1 MAVSD
6 ISITITQNSQSIAN
20 NTSNITV
27 KGKCKT
33 TGPSMD
39 YNTRTGTVTID
50 GKDYSFTSKF
60 PETSTITI
68 FTKTVNV
75 THNPDGKKTVSASF
89 KVTTGMTGT
98 LPGGV
103 ISASTSKTLTTIP
116 RNSKVS
122 LSSTNFNIGTKITI
136 NTNRASSSFTHTAV
150 ITYNGKTIRTQTG
163 IGASYS
169 WDTSELYKYIPNGN
183 SATGKVTLTTYSG
196 STKIGSSTEVTF
208 TAKVVNSNPTFSN
221 FEYYDNNSK
230 TIALTGNNQV
240 FIKKYSN
247 AIIKI
252 PVAYKM
258 VTKNSATPSKYIAI
272 AGSASNEKA
281 YSDTA
286 NVEIPINSIN
296 STTISVYA
304 VDSRNNQTPVSKAI
318 STIDFKECVLQS
330 LNVERENGVGTYI
343 EITLLGTYNNIN
355 FGAVLNTIETAILR
369 CKAVG
374 TTTWEEFDIKQLLT
388 IENGKISCSNVRFTQ
403 KEFILGTEYDIEIKI
418 TDKLSSD
425 SETASVNSG
434 KVLMSAV
441 KEYGVCFG
449 GLYDKSVGGPLQG
462 KTETNVINI
471 LEKLGVKTIRT
482 ANTNLNDYRE
492 TGLYYFETDY
502 TPTNIPGGANGFLQ
516 VISNENWTKQIWY
529 RTGTVGTND
538 HHTWVRTVYKNDSW
552 GAWVLILT
560 GKQTIDNLTSSDTI
574 SPLSANQ
581 GRILLN
587 NKISWVGK
595 VVITATNSNPSSILG
610 GTWELIDKEFSNNR
624 NTNGFALNT
633 TNCKSCSFEWAR
645 AGHTITLMISYVPK
659 VKVADSTLQM
669 GTVSLSTLGI
679 SRFPHS
685 IYAPGYTDG
694 GNCIIMNY
702 LGYNNGSFET
712 LDVVSDP
719 YVASGQ
725 TCKFFVTSNIPYQ
738 YMNDSACNKFY
749 WKRTA

>member
-20 NTSNITV
+20 NASNITV
-27 KGKCKT
+27 TGKCKT

-75 THNPDGKKTVSASF
+75 THDTDGKKTVSASF

-208 TAKVVNSNPTFSN
+208 TAKVVNSNPNFSN

-258 VTKNSATPSKYIAI
+258 VTKNSATPSKYIAV

-286 NVEIPINSIN
+286 DVEIPINNIN
-296 STTISVYA
+296 STTINVYA
-304 VDSRNNQTPVSKAI
+304 VDSRNNQTNVSKAL

-330 LNVERENGVGTYI
+330 LNIDRENGVGTYI
-343 EITLLGTYNNIN
+343 EITILGTYNNIN
-355 FGAVLNTIETAILR
+355 FGAVSNTIETAILR

-449 GLYDKSVGGPLQG
+449 GLYDKSVGGVLQSKG
-462 KTETNVINI
+462 QIYMRENKILGFDVNNGFVDYDGNI
-471 LEKLGVKTIRT
+471 YRENRSAITIRRNPGNEEFIINQAWNPFSLKLETEKMKIKNNFSLSNGAILVNKDCDAVISGQIMFRGT
-482 ANTNLNDYRE
+482 ANAYKTANIKIDRNGTFIIESEGYGRE
-492 TGLYYFETDY
+492 TSDLFTVVSF
-502 TPTNIPGGANGFLQ
+502 TNIIENLKAGDKIEMYIGLGAQGS
-516 VISNENWTKQIWY
+516 I
-529 RTGTVGTND
+529 TVAGSQYTYM
-538 HHTWVRTVYKNDSW
+538 TVQE
-552 GAWVLILT
+552 I
-560 GKQTIDNLTSSDTI
+560 
-574 SPLSANQ
+574 
-581 GRILLN
+581 
-587 NKISWVGK
+587 
-595 VVITATNSNPSSILG
+595 
-610 GTWELIDKEFSNNR
+610 
-624 NTNGFALNT
+624 
-633 TNCKSCSFEWAR
+633 
-645 AGHTITLMISYVPK
+645 
-659 VKVADSTLQM
+659 
-669 GTVSLSTLGI
+669 
-679 SRFPHS
+679 
-685 IYAPGYTDG
+685 
-694 GNCIIMNY
+694 
-702 LGYNNGSFET
+702 
-712 LDVVSDP
+712 
-719 YVASGQ
+719 
-725 TCKFFVTSNIPYQ
+725 
-738 YMNDSACNKFY
+738 
-749 WKRTA
+749 